1 MNTSD
6 IPTTAPETAQHLVTP
21 QCLILRY
28 RYQKLLGEGSN
39 GKTYLAIDKRNGAKV
54 AIKALKIFQ
63 NDTYKSYELFKR
75 EAETLSS
82 IQVRGVPKFY
92 ERILSPMPGSESY
105 LIQEYIDAPSIQTY
119 LEQGRRFTEDETRAI
134 MLKICDILNDL
145 HTQYSPPIIHRD
157 IKPSNILCKLP
168 ETDDPKA
175 WQELQPYLID
185 FGAVANASSN
195 SDKSTIAG
203 TVGYMA
209 PEQNFGE
216 CLPQTDLYALGATAL
231 HMLTGKPP
239 YEMDYE
245 TYSLKFEPYLDEL
258 APDTSPQMR
267 ELLRALLS
275 YTTNER
281 PASAAELKQK
291 LTDFTELH
299 DVLPEAASTVSLSK
313 RISQAIR
320 NFTQRTAQKLSRAP
334 DPHTFMHEL
343 IDVPATGSTLPSNM
357 KLAYGIFWPEIFT
370 SEYAEYTFNA
380 NGKTWAGYSKYPIL
394 VSSAP
399 SPLPPF
405 TACPPPQLGG
415 KLGLRDR
422 CIQRREITYASCVVL
437 YYPDDPSCNRLLYI
451 FQPPKD
457 AIPPQ
462 TSSED
467 ASTIEKLIEDNSTI
481 EMINELSQNLDAVSQ
496 YYTAKIRDIKQKLNK
511 SFRQ

>member
-1 MNTSD
+1 MNN
-6 IPTTAPETAQHLVTP
+6 IPTTAPETAQSLMTP
-21 QCLILRY
+21 QPLMLRY
-28 RYQKLLGEGSN
+28 RYQSLLGEGSN

-63 NDTYKSYELFKR
+63 NDSYKSYELFKR

-119 LEQGRRFTEDETRAI
+119 LEQGRRFTEDETRAL

-145 HTQYSPPIIHRD
+145 HTQYSPPLIHRD
-157 IKPSNILCKLP
+157 INPSNILCKLP

-239 YEMDYE
+239 YDMDYE

-291 LTDFTELH
+291 LTDISDPQDDSLET
-299 DVLPEAASTVSLSK
+299 ASTPVSLPR
-313 RISQAIR
+313 RIYQAIR
-320 NFTQRTAQKLSRAP
+320 NITQKALRTP
-334 DPHTFMHEL
+334 DPRTYMNEL
-343 IDVPATGSTLPSNM
+343 NAVQATCSALPSNM
-357 KLAYGIFWPEIFT
+357 KLAYGIFWAKALD
-370 SEYAEYTFNA
+370 SEYAEYTFTA
-380 NGKTWAGYSKYPIL
+380 NGKTWAGYSPYPLL

-399 SPLPPF
+399 APLPPF
-405 TACPPPQLGG
+405 TACPPPQIGG
-415 KLGLRDR
+415 KYNIRTQFF
-422 CIQRREITYASCVVL
+422 IQQKETTYTPCVVL
-437 YYPDDPSCNRLLYI
+437 YHSADPSCNRLLYI

-467 ASTIEKLIEDNSTI
+467 ASTIEKQIKDNSTI

-511 SFRQ
+511 SFRH